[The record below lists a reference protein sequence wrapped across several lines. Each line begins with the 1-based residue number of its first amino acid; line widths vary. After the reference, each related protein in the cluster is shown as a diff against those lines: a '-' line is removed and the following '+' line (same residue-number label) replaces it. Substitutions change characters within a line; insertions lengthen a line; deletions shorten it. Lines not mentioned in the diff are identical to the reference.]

1 MEESGK
7 NDRCWIT
14 LNPALFGRSSFPVQ
28 VSLFTDPV
36 THCFYS
42 ARHFRDY
49 SMALATGTEQ

>member
-1 MEESGK
+1 M

-36 THCFYS
+36 THCFCS